1 MERIK
6 ILREFKNITQA
17 DLAKLVDVDR
27 STVAKWEIPGCYPA
41 ASKLPEIAKALGC
54 TIDELYKNPSE
65 PCAETA

>member
-6 ILREFKNITQA
+6 ILRESKNITQA
-17 DLAKLVDVDR
+17 DLAKLVEVDR

-54 TIDELYKNPSE
+54 TIDDLFRGPTE
-65 PCAETA
+65 PETA